1 MNVLFFYAAAAFVY
15 AAVKMDDTNKSGT
28 AVFAGL
34 ALLYIAIIGG

>member
-1 MNVLFFYAAAAFVY
+1 MSPFFFYAAAAFIY
-15 AAVKMDDTNKSGT
+15 AALKVDDTNKSGT